1 MPDNLALLDKNDIL
15 NASSAQDQAD
25 CGCPFKKAPTV
36 ETVSNAQNIQ
46 NILGLGSNDTLES
59 SIAPDF
65 LNGNTGKDFISGSA
79 DGDIGRSTSQVRI
92 GSLSRDGSAYIL
104 TERSDTFTIPLGLL
118 DTLIGGLRGLGGADS
133 ITGSESG
140 DIVYGDE
147 GDDRIEGRGG
157 DDLLY
162 GGLGN
167 DFLSGGAGQNGL
179 LGGAGADTLQGGDN
193 ADGVNGNS
201 GNDVIFGGGGDDFLR
216 GGRGNDIINGQD
228 GNDFLI
234 GDFGN
239 DTLTGGAGQDVFVL
253 RSEAALGSPTFDL
266 ITDFQR
272 TIDFIGLST
281 NLKESDI
288 VLESK
293 VQPAGGSAVDI
304 KVAATG
310 ALLGTV
316 LGVKPDDLKGRFR
329 PYDVEPDR
337 PEDKVTIDLPEVKKL
352 SDNKFQMEFPASD
365 GSKYTVVFQDDADG
379 RFVESV
385 IFVPNRTTGVRGST
399 TRMSRDGTRAD
410 ITVEGSNET
419 ARIENQPSKEPGKP
433 DQGVISRIEDGQIID
448 TVTFPLPIEPTV
460 TPPPEPPVTPPPVG
474 PDFAKDCASVKEF
487 CEGTSKVAKV
497 VSFAADALALTG
509 LVLAP
514 VSGGTSLLTI
524 EPLALGLKGVS
535 NALKVVKYSCILLT
549 GSDSDL
555 GSALIKDIGKD
566 LIKGIAKSG
575 ELAGDVGKGTADT
588 LSLVISGAGLIDS
601 FQKKEPTASKT
612 NFLPQIRKFLTK
624 KYNFPFDFCDK
635 PATTP
640 VTPPTTSSTPF
651 LKIEVKPSA
660 IPYQG
665 TANLNVKYS
674 NPSNNSRNI
683 EISGSGRKGTSNP
696 TFLIPEDKKGQGE
709 FNFTLTNIG
718 TEQGG
723 QGKASLKNF
732 LDVSIGTG
740 GGGQLFDTVNYRQQ
754 SFDLLAAPNGVNNI
768 LSNVYTL
775 SSVEGLTRR

>member
-15 NASSAQDQAD
+15 NGSTAQDQAD
-25 CGCPFKKAPTV
+25 CGCPFKKAATQ

-65 LNGNTGKDFISGSA
+65 LNGNTGKDLISGSA

-147 GDDRIEGRGG
+147 GNDRIEGRGG
-157 DDLLY
+157 NDLLY
-162 GGLGN
+162 GGAGN

-179 LGGAGADTLQGGDN
+179 LGGAGADTLQGGES
-193 ADGVNGNS
+193 ADGVNGNA
-201 GNDVIFGGGGDDFLR
+201 GKDVIFGGGGDDFLR

-419 ARIENQPSKEPGKP
+419 ARIENQPSKEAGKP
-433 DQGVISRIEDGQIID
+433 DQGVISRLKDGQIID
-448 TVTFPLPIEPTV
+448 TVTFPLPMEPTPV
-460 TPPPEPPVTPPPVG
+460 TPPPEPPKPTTPTVSG
-474 PDFAKDCASVKEF
+474 RDFAKDCESVKKF
-487 CEGTSKVAKV
+487 CTGTGRLAKV
-497 VSFAADALALTG
+497 VDFAAAASALGG
-509 LVLAP
+509 LVLPPFRVVNKAMEAA
-514 VSGGTSLLTI
+514 ST
-524 EPLALGLKGVS
+524 GLKVID
-535 NALKVVKYSCILLT
+535 YSCKLLT
-549 GSDSDL
+549 GSDKDL
-555 GSALIKDIGKD
+555 GDAVIDELTGIGVGKIIESAGIAGEVIGGSLDLASSTKD
-566 LIKGIAKSG
+566 LIDLFFG
-575 ELAGDVGKGTADT
+575 EEKPT
-588 LSLVISGAGLIDS
+588 
-601 FQKKEPTASKT
+601 EPSKT
-612 NFLPQIRKFLTK
+612 NFLPQFRKFLADKTGI
-624 KYNFPFDFCDK
+624 PFDFCDR

-640 VTPPTTSSTPF
+640 APAPTCLPGGGSIF
-651 LKIEVKPSA
+651 KVEVIPDP
-660 IPYQG
+660 IPYGQ
-665 TANLNVKYS
+665 TAQYKITYCDPKGEIDNIHIELNA
-674 NPSNNSRNI
+674 
-683 EISGSGRKGTSNP
+683 GSGTQTKDIPISSSSGT
-696 TFLIPEDKKGQGE
+696 
-709 FNFTLTNIG
+709 
-718 TEQGG
+718 
-723 QGKASLKNF
+723 
-732 LDVSIGTG
+732 VSFGIRNKPNAFGDCYDLNRDTG
-740 GGGQLFDTVNYRQQ
+740 LGLSVYSQARSGNRQLFGLGNFRNLL
-754 SFDLLAAPNGVNNI
+754 FAGDLPNAMG
-768 LSNVYTL
+768 L
-775 SSVEGLTRR
+775 SSYCDAELV

>member
-15 NASSAQDQAD
+15 NGSSAQDQAD

-65 LNGNTGKDFISGSA
+65 LNGNTGNDLISGSA

-104 TERSDTFTIPLGLL
+104 TEGSDTFTIPLGLL

-147 GDDRIEGRGG
+147 GNDRIEGRGG
-157 DDLLY
+157 ADLLY

-179 LGGAGADTLQGGDN
+179 LGGAGADTLQGGES
-193 ADGVNGNS
+193 ADGVNGNA
-201 GNDVIFGGGGDDFLR
+201 GNDVIFGAGGDDFLR

-239 DTLTGGAGQDVFVL
+239 DTLTGGAGQDLFFL

-281 NLKESDI
+281 NLKESDVI
-288 VLESK
+288 LESK

-316 LGVKPDDLKGRFR
+316 LGVTPDDLKGRFR

-337 PEDKVTIDLPEVKKL
+337 PEDRVTIDLPEVKKL

-410 ITVEGSNET
+410 VTLEGSNET
-419 ARIENQPSKEPGKP
+419 VRVENQPSKEAGKP
-433 DQGVISRIEDGQIID
+433 DQGVISRLKDGQIID
-448 TVTFPLPIEPTV
+448 TVTVPLPLEPTV
-460 TPPPEPPVTPPPVG
+460 PTNPQPPVTPPPVG
-474 PDFAKDCASVKEF
+474 PDFATNCEPLKKF
-487 CEGTSKVAKV
+487 CEGIGKVAKV
-497 VSFAADALALTG
+497 VDFVANVAVVTG
-509 LVLAP
+509 LLFAVP
-514 VSGGTSLLTI
+514 SGGTSLSLDAI
-524 EPLALGLKGVS
+524 GLGLKGVS
-535 NALKVVKYSCILLT
+535 TALTVIDYSCKLLT
-549 GSDSDL
+549 GSDKDL
-555 GSALIKDIGKD
+555 GDAVIDQLKGIGIGKALKSAGLAEDLENAVGGTLDLSSSTKD
-566 LIKGIAKSG
+566 LIGSF
-575 ELAGDVGKGTADT
+575 GKE
-588 LSLVISGAGLIDS
+588 
-601 FQKKEPTASKT
+601 EPTEPSKT
-612 NFLPQIRKFLTK
+612 NFLPQIRKWLAE

-640 VTPPTTSSTPF
+640 VTPPPTPSTPF
-651 LKIEVKPSA
+651 KKIEITPSA
-660 IPYQG
+660 IPYLG
-665 TANLNVKYS
+665 TANLNVKYV
-674 NPSNNSRNI
+674 NPSNNSTNI
-683 EISGSGRKGTSNP
+683 EISGTGRKGIGNP

-723 QGKASLKNF
+723 QGSAGLDRF

-740 GGGQLFDTVNYRQQ
+740 GGGKLFDTVNYRQL

>member
-1 MPDNLALLDKNDIL
+1 MPDNLALLDKNDDLL
-15 NASSAQDQAD
+15 NGSSTKNQAD
-25 CGCPFKKAPTV
+25 CGCGSKKAATQ

-46 NILGLGSNDTLES
+46 NIFSLGSNDRLES

-65 LNGNTGKDFISGSA
+65 LNGNTGNDLISGSA

-104 TERSDTFTIPLGLL
+104 TEGSDTFTIPLGLL

-140 DIVYGDE
+140 DIIYGDE
-147 GDDRIEGRGG
+147 GNDRIEGRGG
-157 DDLLY
+157 ADLLY
-162 GGLGN
+162 GGAGN

-179 LGGAGADTLQGGDN
+179 LGGAGADTLQGGDS
-193 ADGVNGNS
+193 ADGVNGNA
-201 GNDVIFGGGGDDFLR
+201 GKDVIFGGGGDDFLR

-234 GDFGN
+234 GDLGN
-239 DTLTGGAGQDVFVL
+239 DTLTGGAGQDIFFL

-293 VQPAGGSAVDI
+293 GQPSGGSAVDI

-316 LGVKPDDLKGRFR
+316 LGVTPDDLKGRFR

-419 ARIENQPSKEPGKP
+419 VRVENQPSKEAGKP
-433 DQGVISRIEDGQIID
+433 DQGVISRLKDGQIID
-448 TVTFPLPIEPTV
+448 TVTFPLPMEPTPV
-460 TPPPEPPVTPPPVG
+460 TPPPEPPKPTTPTVSG
-474 PDFAKDCASVKEF
+474 RDFAKDCESVKKF
-487 CEGTSKVAKV
+487 CTGTGRLAKV
-497 VSFAADALALTG
+497 VDFAAAASALGG
-509 LVLAP
+509 LVLPPFRVVNKAMEAA
-514 VSGGTSLLTI
+514 STGF
-524 EPLALGLKGVS
+524 
-535 NALKVVKYSCILLT
+535 KVLDYSCKLLT
-549 GSDSDL
+549 GSDKDL
-555 GSALIKDIGKD
+555 GDAIIDDVRGIGVGKIIESAGIAGEVIGGSLDLASSTKD
-566 LIKGIAKSG
+566 LIDLFFG
-575 ELAGDVGKGTADT
+575 EEKPT
-588 LSLVISGAGLIDS
+588 
-601 FQKKEPTASKT
+601 EPSKT
-612 NFLPQIRKFLTK
+612 NFLPQFRKFLADKTGI
-624 KYNFPFDFCDK
+624 PFDFCDR

-640 VTPPTTSSTPF
+640 VTPPPTPTCSSAVFFGEIIPEPVPYGQTAQY
-651 LKIEVKPSA
+651 KITYCDPRIDNIIVELETASGTQTKIIPISSPSGTVSVGVRNKPNAFGDCGGSFD
-660 IPYQG
+660 
-665 TANLNVKYS
+665 
-674 NPSNNSRNI
+674 NSIGMYFNGLTVVARGR
-683 EISGSGRKGTSNP
+683 SGSSD
-696 TFLIPEDKKGQGE
+696 LIGLGD
-709 FNFTLTNIG
+709 FMNFR
-718 TEQGG
+718 
-723 QGKASLKNF
+723 ASGNL
-732 LDVSIGTG
+732 
-740 GGGQLFDTVNYRQQ
+740 R
-754 SFDLLAAPNGVNNI
+754 NGP
-768 LSNVYTL
+768 L
-775 SSVEGLTRR
+775 SSACDAELV

>member
-15 NASSAQDQAD
+15 NGSSAQDQAD
-25 CGCPFKKAPTV
+25 CGCPFKKAATQ

-59 SIAPDF
+59 SIAPDL
-65 LNGNTGKDFISGSA
+65 LNGNTGNDLISGSA
-79 DGDIGRSTSQVRI
+79 DGDIGRSSSQVGS
-92 GSLSRDGSAYIL
+92 GSLSADGGAYIL
-104 TERSDTFTIPLGLL
+104 TEQSDTFTIPLGLL

-147 GDDRIEGRGG
+147 GNDRIEGRGG
-157 DDLLY
+157 DDLVY
-162 GGLGN
+162 GGAGN

-179 LGGAGADTLQGGDN
+179 LGGPGADTLQGGES
-193 ADGVNGNS
+193 ADGVNGNA
-201 GNDVIFGGGGDDFLR
+201 GKDVIFGGGGDDFLR
-216 GGRGNDIINGQD
+216 GGRGNDIINGGD

-234 GDFGN
+234 GDLGN
-239 DTLTGGAGQDVFVL
+239 DTLTGGAGQDLFFL

-281 NLKESDI
+281 NLKESDVI
-288 VLESK
+288 LESK

-316 LGVKPDDLKGRFR
+316 LGVKLDDLKGRFR

-399 TRMSRDGTRAD
+399 TRLNRDGTRAD

-433 DQGVISRIEDGQIID
+433 DQGVISRLKDGQIID
-448 TVTFPLPIEPTV
+448 TVTVPLPIEPTP
-460 TPPPEPPVTPPPVG
+460 TSPTPEPPKPTTPPTVG
-474 PDFAKDCASVKEF
+474 TPDFTKDCESVKKF
-487 CEGTSKVAKV
+487 CEGTGKIAKV
-497 VSFAADALALTG
+497 VDFAANA
-509 LVLAP
+509 LVLGGLLFAVP
-514 VSGGTSLLTI
+514 SGGTSAALDVLG
-524 EPLALGLKGVS
+524 LGLKGVS
-535 NALKVVKYSCILLT
+535 TALKVVDYSCKLLT
-549 GSDSDL
+549 GSDKDL
-555 GSALIKDIGKD
+555 GDAVIDEV
-566 LIKGIAKSG
+566 KGIGVEKVIKSSG
-575 ELAGDVGKGTADT
+575 LAEDLEKAVGGTLD
-588 LSLVISGAGLIDS
+588 LSKSSKDLIDS
-601 FQKKEPTASKT
+601 FGKEKPTEPSKT
-612 NFLPQIRKFLTK
+612 NFLPQIRKFLADKTGI
-624 KYNFPFDFCDK
+624 PFDFCDR

-640 VTPPTTSSTPF
+640 VTAPICLPGGGSLF
-651 LKIEVKPSA
+651 KVEVIPDP
-660 IPYQG
+660 IPYGQ
-665 TANLNVKYS
+665 TAQYKITYCDPKGEIDNIHIELNA
-674 NPSNNSRNI
+674 
-683 EISGSGRKGTSNP
+683 GSGTQTKDIPISSPSGT
-696 TFLIPEDKKGQGE
+696 
-709 FNFTLTNIG
+709 
-718 TEQGG
+718 
-723 QGKASLKNF
+723 
-732 LDVSIGTG
+732 VSFGIRNKPNAFGDCYDLNRDTG
-740 GGGQLFDTVNYRQQ
+740 LGLSVYSEARSGNRQLFGLGDFRNLL
-754 SFDLLAAPNGVNNI
+754 FAGDLPNAMG
-768 LSNVYTL
+768 L
-775 SSVEGLTRR
+775 SSYCDAELV

>member
-1 MPDNLALLDKNDIL
+1 MPDNLALLDKND
-15 NASSAQDQAD
+15 NFS
-25 CGCPFKKAPTV
+25 
-36 ETVSNAQNIQ
+36 
-46 NILGLGSNDTLES
+46 
-59 SIAPDF
+59 
-65 LNGNTGKDFISGSA
+65 NGNTGNDLIFDPAG
-79 DGDIGRSTSQVRI
+79 GDESRSSSQVGG
-92 GSLSRDGSAYIL
+92 GSLSSDGSAYIL
-104 TERSDTFTIPLGLL
+104 TEGSDTFTIPLGLL

-147 GDDRIEGRGG
+147 GNDRIEGRGG
-157 DDLLY
+157 ADLLY

-179 LGGAGADTLQGGDN
+179 LGGAGADTLQGGES
-193 ADGVNGNS
+193 ADGVNGNA
-201 GNDVIFGGGGDDFLR
+201 GDDVIFGGGGDDFLR
-216 GGRGNDIINGQD
+216 GGRGNDIVNGGD

-239 DTLTGGAGQDVFVL
+239 DTLTGGAGQDLFFL

-281 NLKESDI
+281 NLKESDVI
-288 VLESK
+288 LESK
-293 VQPAGGSAVDI
+293 VQPSGGSAVDI

-316 LGVKPDDLKGRFR
+316 LGVTPDDLKGRFR

-352 SDNKFQMEFPASD
+352 SDNRFQMEFPASD

-410 ITVEGSNET
+410 VTLEGSNET
-419 ARIENQPSKEPGKP
+419 VRVENQPSKEAGKP
-433 DQGVISRIEDGQIID
+433 DQGVISRLKDGQIID
-448 TVTFPLPIEPTV
+448 TVTVPLPLEPTV
-460 TPPPEPPVTPPPVG
+460 PTNPQPPVTPPPVG
-474 PDFAKDCASVKEF
+474 PDFATNCEPLKKF
-487 CEGTSKVAKV
+487 CEGIGKVAKV
-497 VSFAADALALTG
+497 VDFVANVAVVTG
-509 LVLAP
+509 LLFAVP
-514 VSGGTSLLTI
+514 SGGTSLSLDAI
-524 EPLALGLKGVS
+524 GLGLKGVS
-535 NALKVVKYSCILLT
+535 TALTVIDYSCKLLT
-549 GSDSDL
+549 GSDKDL
-555 GSALIKDIGKD
+555 GDAVIDQL
-566 LIKGIAKSG
+566 KGIGIEKALKSAG
-575 ELAGDVGKGTADT
+575 LAEDLENAVGGTLD
-588 LSLVISGAGLIDS
+588 LSSSTKDLIDS
-601 FQKKEPTASKT
+601 FGKEEPTEPSKT

-640 VTPPTTSSTPF
+640 VTPPPAPSTPF
-651 LKIEVKPSA
+651 KKIEITPSA
-660 IPYQG
+660 IPYLG
-665 TANLNVKYS
+665 TANLNVKYV
-674 NPSNNSRNI
+674 NPSNNSTNI
-683 EISGSGRKGTSNP
+683 EISGTGRKGIGNP

-709 FNFTLTNIG
+709 FNFTLTNGG
-718 TEQGG
+718 TQLGG
-723 QGKASLKNF
+723 PGSANLKNF
-732 LDVSIGTG
+732 LDVTIGTG

-754 SFDLLAAPNGVNNI
+754 SFDLLAAPNGINNI
-768 LSNVYTL
+768 LPNVYTV
-775 SSVEGLTRR
+775 SSVEGFTRRL

>member
-1 MPDNLALLDKNDIL
+1 MHHDLASTAVAEK
-15 NASSAQDQAD
+15 SVAQD
-25 CGCPFKKAPTV
+25 
-36 ETVSNAQNIQ
+36 S
-46 NILGLGSNDTLES
+46 
-59 SIAPDF
+59 
-65 LNGNTGKDFISGSA
+65 LNGNTGNDFISGSA

-104 TERSDTFTIPLGLL
+104 TEGSDTFTIPLGLL

-147 GDDRIEGRGG
+147 GNDRIEGRGG
-157 DDLLY
+157 ADLLY

-179 LGGAGADTLQGGDN
+179 LGGAGADTLQGGES
-193 ADGVNGNS
+193 ADGVNGNA
-201 GNDVIFGGGGDDFLR
+201 GDDVIFGGGGDDFLR
-216 GGRGNDIINGQD
+216 GGRGNDIVNGGD

-239 DTLTGGAGQDVFVL
+239 DTLTGGAGQDLFFL

-281 NLKESDI
+281 NLRESDI

-293 VQPAGGSAVDI
+293 VQPSGGSAVDI

-316 LGVKPDDLKGRFR
+316 LGVTPDDLKGRFR

-410 ITVEGSNET
+410 VTLEGSNET
-419 ARIENQPSKEPGKP
+419 VRVENQPSKEAGKP
-433 DQGVISRIEDGQIID
+433 DQGVISRLKDGQIVD
-448 TVTFPLPIEPTV
+448 TVTFPVPTEPTV
-460 TPPPEPPVTPPPVG
+460 PTSPKPPVTPPPVG
-474 PDFAKDCASVKEF
+474 PDFAKDCDSLKDF
-487 CEGTSKVAKV
+487 CEKVNDLGKV
-497 VSFAADALALTG
+497 IDTAALASAVGG
-509 LVLAP
+509 LVLP
-514 VSGGTSLLTI
+514 
-524 EPLALGLKGVS
+524 PLELAAAGLEVVAIS
-535 NALKVVKYSCILLT
+535 LKVVKYSCIVLT
-549 GSDSDL
+549 GSDMDLGLSAISDL
-555 GSALIKDIGKD
+555 FGLVVKR
-566 LIKGIAKSG
+566 SG
-575 ELAGDVGKGTADT
+575 YLEKAAQPDYKP
-588 LSLVISGAGLIDS
+588 INEINYSGAMLIDS
-601 FQKKEPTASKT
+601 FRKKEPTASKEDL
-612 NFLPQIRKFLTK
+612 LPQFRKFLAEK
-624 KYNFPFDFCDK
+624 SGYRLDSCDK

-640 VTPPTTSSTPF
+640 PPAPTCSERVFKAEVIPSV
-651 LKIEVKPSA
+651 LNYGQAAEVKITYCDP
-660 IPYQG
+660 Q
-665 TANLNVKYS
+665 NKL
-674 NPSNNSRNI
+674 
-683 EISGSGRKGTSNP
+683 
-696 TFLIPEDKKGQGE
+696 
-709 FNFTLTNIG
+709 
-718 TEQGG
+718 
-723 QGKASLKNF
+723 
-732 LDVSIGTG
+732 
-740 GGGQLFDTVNYRQQ
+740 
-754 SFDLLAAPNGVNNI
+754 NNI
-768 LSNVYTL
+768 LVELSTRSGKQTKNIPISSSSGTVSFGIRSKSNSYGDCYDFDTASGGSPGILQSVVIEGIRDNANSFASFGALPNFRLGGGLVFPIPGGTIFD
-775 SSVEGLTRR
+775 SSGVCDMELV

>member
-15 NASSAQDQAD
+15 NGSSAQDQAD
-25 CGCPFKKAPTV
+25 CGCPLKKAPTV

-46 NILGLGSNDTLES
+46 NIFSLGSNDTLES

-65 LNGNTGKDFISGSA
+65 LNGNTGKDLISVSA

-104 TERSDTFTIPLGLL
+104 TEGSDTFTIPLGLL

-147 GDDRIEGRGG
+147 GNDRIEGRGG
-157 DDLLY
+157 ADLLY

-179 LGGAGADTLQGGDN
+179 LGGAGADTLQGGES
-193 ADGVNGNS
+193 ADGVNGNA
-201 GNDVIFGGGGDDFLR
+201 GDDVIFGAGGDDFLR
-216 GGRGNDIINGQD
+216 GGRGNDIVNGGD

-234 GDFGN
+234 GDLGN
-239 DTLTGGAGQDVFVL
+239 DTLTGGAGQDLFFL

-281 NLKESDI
+281 NLKESDVI
-288 VLESK
+288 LESK

-316 LGVKPDDLKGRFR
+316 LGVTPDDLKGRFR

-410 ITVEGSNET
+410 VTLEGSNET
-419 ARIENQPSKEPGKP
+419 VRVENQPSKEPGKP
-433 DQGVISRIEDGQIID
+433 DQGMISGIKDGQIFD
-448 TVTFPLPIEPTV
+448 TVTFPLPME
-460 TPPPEPPVTPPPVG
+460 PPPVSTPKPPVTPPPVTPPTVG
-474 PDFAKDCASVKEF
+474 QPDFAKACQSFQEF
-487 CEGTSKVAKV
+487 CNKVEKLSKVIDTV
-497 VSFAADALALTG
+497 
-509 LVLAP
+509 
-514 VSGGTSLLTI
+514 
-524 EPLALGLKGVS
+524 ALGLATGGLVFPPLELAAGAAEAVAIS
-535 NALKVVKYSCILLT
+535 LKVVKYTCIVLT
-549 GSDSDL
+549 GSDIDLGLSAISDL
-555 GSALIKDIGKD
+555 FGQVVKRSGDLKKAVQPDYKRINEVTYSA
-566 LIKGIAKSG
+566 
-575 ELAGDVGKGTADT
+575 
-588 LSLVISGAGLIDS
+588 AGLINS
-601 FQKKEPTASKT
+601 FRKKEPTASKEDL
-612 NFLPQIRKFLTK
+612 LPQFRKFLAE
-624 KYNFPFDFCDK
+624 KYNFPFDACDQ

-640 VTPPTTSSTPF
+640 VTPPPTPSTPF
-651 LKIEVKPSA
+651 LKIEVNPSA
-660 IPYQG
+660 IPDQG
-665 TANLNVKYS
+665 TANLNVKYV
-674 NPSNNSRNI
+674 NPANNSRNI
-683 EISGSGRKGTSNP
+683 EITGSAQKGLGLSR
-696 TFLIPEDKKGQGE
+696 FQIPEDKKGQGE
-709 FNFTLTNIG
+709 FNFTLTNGG
-718 TEQGG
+718 TQLGG
-723 QGKASLKNF
+723 PGGASLNSF
-732 LDVSIGTG
+732 LDVSIGNG
-740 GGGQLFDTVNYRQQ
+740 RGESLFDGVNYRPQRL
-754 SFDLLAAPNGVNNI
+754 DLLGPPGFDY
-768 LSNVYTL
+768 LPNVYTV
-775 SSVEGLTRR
+775 SSVEGLTQLR